1 MNNPR
6 ILIADD
12 DEHILT
18 TLRLML
24 KVNGFEIITAGTP
37 EQTLASAISA
47 EPDVA
52 LIDLNYQ
59 LDTTSGQEGFSLI
72 TQLQHQV
79 PELPIV
85 VMTGWGTIDIAVQAM
100 KSGAADFIE
109 KPWDNQQLL
118 HVLHTQLRLR
128 RSLTGQARLKRQ
140 NQLLQQQL
148 TPDTGDDLI
157 AASPAMMSLLDTL
170 NAIADSD
177 ASLLLTGENGTGK
190 SQLAHYIHR
199 HSARREQA
207 FVAVDM
213 STIPES
219 LFESEMFGHVKG
231 AFTDAKQQRPGR
243 FELADQ
249 GTLLLDEIGNT
260 PVSQQSK
267 LLRVL
272 ESRQFEKVGSS
283 KTQQVDVR
291 VIAATNADLQQMIGQ
306 QTFRQ
311 DLFYRLNTFEI
322 RIPALRE
329 RPEDILPLASHFIR
343 RFARKYQRDIMPD
356 ALSAELLCQL
366 QNYAWP
372 GNIRE
377 LSHVI
382 ERMVLLCRKN
392 HLDSALL
399 QQVLPGQPTH
409 HQPVAQSNQPV
420 TKSEPLVTAEA
431 SPDAGLLQTG
441 TLDEIEQ
448 QILRQR
454 LDDYQGQATPAAAS
468 LGLSRSAFYRR
479 LAKSK

>member
-24 KVNGFEIITAGTP
+24 KVNGFDIITASTP
-37 EQTLASAISA
+37 QQTLASAISA

-72 TQLQHQV
+72 SQLQQQV
-79 PELPIV
+79 PDLPVI

-128 RSLTGQARLKRQ
+128 QSLTGQARLKRQ

-148 TPDTGDDLI
+148 TPDTDDDLI
-157 AASPAMMSLLDTL
+157 AVSPAMVALLDTL

-199 HSARREQA
+199 HSTRQEQA

-249 GTLLLDEIGNT
+249 GTLFLDEIGNT

-311 DLFYRLNTFEI
+311 DLFYRLNTFEL

-329 RPEDILPLASHFIR
+329 RTEDILPLARHFIR

-356 ALSAELLCQL
+356 SLSATLVRQL
-366 QNYAWP
+366 QQYPWP

-382 ERMVLLCRKN
+382 ERMVLLCRN
-392 HLDSALL
+392 DQPDSGLL
-399 QQVLPGQPTH
+399 QQVLPV
-409 HQPVAQSNQPV
+409 HQSSVQSASSFQH
-420 TKSEPLVTAEA
+420 TPLQQNVTAA
-431 SPDAGLLQTG
+431 TGTSPNDALLQTG
-441 TLDEIEQ
+441 TLEDIEQ

-454 LDDYQGQATPAAAS
+454 LDDYHGQANQAAAS

-479 LAKSK
+479 LARSK